1 MSNIAQVC
9 PSTSHSHVN
18 THILAIE
25 PTEIALRS
33 WLQTQGAEN
42 LPDSLFIS
50 ATVLFGSVDPY
61 DLISFLDMSLRELA
75 VQTQLQREEENMAVL
90 SMQRGRCFMEES
102 MYRAQMEV
110 SLFSKA
116 MANFSEKLSPA
127 DNSPTSF
134 LALQTLPLNAVGYVG
149 ACQEFTLANSDCSPP
164 TRYKCMAWLSSCR
177 KVSLLTSS
185 HFHDATEVD
194 SASRIQLPDCPQYLK
209 EHLHG
214 KSTKASTTNATRDPP
229 DDKNSYLP
237 GCLKALVDDVAHRT
251 YVSAC
256 MAETKKSPVRT
267 DDADSFEPEH
277 KTLDKLKFEFR
288 IMYFKKQRAQAEVD
302 MFAEA
307 IARIAVGGT
316 SAGSATTFGS
326 RASDNIDD
334 WFDDWN
340 SASSLSSGP
349 SVLL

>member
-1 MSNIAQVC
+1 MLNIAQVC

-18 THILAIE
+18 THIIEIE
-25 PTEIALRS
+25 PTEVALRS

-42 LPDSLFIS
+42 LSDSLFIS

-61 DLISFLDMSLRELA
+61 DLICFLDMSLRELA

-116 MANFSEKLSPA
+116 MANFSEKLNPA
-127 DNSPTSF
+127 DNSPTPW
-134 LALQTLPLNAVGYVG
+134 LALQSLPLNAVGYVG
-149 ACQEFTLANSDCSPP
+149 ACQEFTLANSNCSPP

-177 KVSLLTSS
+177 KASLLTSS

-194 SASRIQLPDCPQYLK
+194 SASRIQPPDCPQLLQ

-214 KSTKASTTNATRDPP
+214 KSTKASTTNATRDP
-229 DDKNSYLP
+229 
-237 GCLKALVDDVAHRT
+237 ALVNDVAHRT

-256 MAETKKSPVRT
+256 MAETKKSPART
-267 DDADSFEPEH
+267 DDGDSFKPEH

-316 SAGSATTFGS
+316 SAGSATTLGS

-340 SASSLSSGP
+340 SASSLSSSP
-349 SVLL
+349 SAL